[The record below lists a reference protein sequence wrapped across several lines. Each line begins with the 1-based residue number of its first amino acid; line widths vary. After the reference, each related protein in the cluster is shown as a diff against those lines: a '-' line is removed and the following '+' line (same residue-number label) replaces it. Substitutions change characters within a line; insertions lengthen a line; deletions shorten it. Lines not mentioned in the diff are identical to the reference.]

1 VLKSVSGLELENIS
15 IVDAAMHQY
24 DVAGEKENDYSTT
37 QYELTQKTK
46 ETYEQQVLSV
56 LTPVFGKENVS
67 AAVNVVL
74 NFDSETLTSVE
85 YDTPLENSEEGLAVS
100 MEELYELTKGEGGA
114 EGTAG
119 TDSNGV
125 ALSEYVY
132 RDADMEDFQKIS
144 RTVNYELN
152 ELQTQIVRQQGSIEK
167 LSVAVLLNSRINDED
182 YSSSVVS
189 LVSKAIGVDEAS
201 VSVEMLPFLESAD
214 GDGASGAFAEHAS
227 LVDGL
232 KKKELVKTL
241 IIAGTILVL
250 AVFILRFLQV
260 MLLRRGGFAV
270 SSQAA
275 GEAVLTDG
283 SALQEELLDIMAS
296 AKSKNKEKIERFV
309 DTDPAAAAQLLRN
322 WLMDDDM

>member
-1 VLKSVSGLELENIS
+1 
-15 IVDAAMHQY
+15 
-24 DVAGEKENDYSTT
+24 
-37 QYELTQKTK
+37 
-46 ETYEQQVLSV
+46 
-56 LTPVFGKENVS
+56 
-67 AAVNVVL
+67 
-74 NFDSETLTSVE
+74 
-85 YDTPLENSEEGLAVS
+85 
-100 MEELYELTKGEGGA
+100 
-114 EGTAG
+114 
-119 TDSNGV
+119 
-125 ALSEYVY
+125 
-132 RDADMEDFQKIS
+132 
-144 RTVNYELN
+144 
-152 ELQTQIVRQQGSIEK
+152 
-167 LSVAVLLNSRINDED
+167 LNSRINDED

-214 GDGASGAFAEHAS
+214 GDGAPGAFAEHAS